1 MKTEHEQLRLGV
13 TTTLDEP
20 VKVTIMRDAK
30 QVAEKLKVVLL
41 PLGHDQ
47 DSVLEKLRECAY
59 TRIDVDLLLF
69 ANSCLLQRLLTFL
82 FFLVHT

>member
-1 MKTEHEQLRLGV
+1 MKNTEHDNLRLGV

-41 PLGHDQ
+41 PLGNNQ
-47 DSVLEKLRECAY
+47 ESVLEKLRECK
-59 TRIDVDLLLF
+59 
-69 ANSCLLQRLLTFL
+69 
-82 FFLVHT
+82 